1 MRPRRERGK
10 VARMLW
16 RRRMMQK
23 FGWESFHN
31 SIHIVHAKLA
41 LIDEEPIS
49 WRCAFEERHGSF
61 DSPNSPN
68 KRSDQQRDDTEMRD
82 EKRHMMFA
90 PGPTRKRGTC
100 KVCSKQNKPDIEPR
114 STVNISARHFRI
126 ETRLIERPRDCG
138 NDQHRQQDNGQLKRC
153 EKFEERVS
161 LPSGLLG

>member
-1 MRPRRERGK
+1 MLVHHGSGNGEMERRCAAIAQWPRIQFRFNRWRVIDDLQMRPRCEPGK

-61 DSPNSPN
+61 D
-68 KRSDQQRDDTEMRD
+68 
-82 EKRHMMFA
+82 
-90 PGPTRKRGTC
+90 
-100 KVCSKQNKPDIEPR
+100 
-114 STVNISARHFRI
+114 
-126 ETRLIERPRDCG
+126 
-138 NDQHRQQDNGQLKRC
+138 
-153 EKFEERVS
+153 
-161 LPSGLLG
+161 